1 MKTPRSARLVPAR
14 LWRQLWEAASR
25 TAPPSASASI
35 VKANVKEALTSLR
48 LNPQRS
54 ALAVIGIVLGVAS
67 VTAMVSVGVAA
78 RAEARER
85 FKELG
90 TETLVVRKRGSTGDS
105 AAAEIRADDVA
116 LLPARTA
123 TIVVAAPVLQ
133 VFGSTAYAGRALE
146 SNRILGVTQSFATL
160 NKLVAGTGRFISDL
174 DVHRPFCVVGSQVA
188 AEMAKSAGR
197 DDLVGEMAVLAGGLH
212 TIVGVLEPNPE
223 SNLMPFWADESILIP
238 LSTAQRAFVGTE
250 IQAVVVRMA
259 PDTNPDTAIA
269 EVQRYFR
276 DRGVLVRVTSAEQLV
291 EALEQ
296 QMRLFTLLLAAV
308 GGIALV
314 VGGASAMNVMLTA
327 VTERRREIGIRRA
340 LGARR
345 SEIRGQ
351 FLTEAVALALIGGLV
366 GIIIGTAVPLGIC
379 LYAGWA
385 FAISPTAMAL
395 GFLVAGSVGVFF
407 GAYPASRAAALDPIA
422 ALRSD

>member
-1 MKTPRSARLVPAR
+1 MKTLRPARLVPAK
-14 LWRQLWEAASR
+14 LWEAASR
-25 TAPPSASASI
+25 AAPPSASVSI

-105 AAAEIRADDVA
+105 TAAEIRADDVA
-116 LLPARTA
+116 LLPGRVA

-160 NKLVAGTGRFISDL
+160 NKLSASAGRFISDL

-188 AEMAKSAGR
+188 AEMVQSAGR
-197 DDLVGEMAVLAGGLH
+197 TELVGEMVVLAGSLH

-259 PDTNPDTAIA
+259 PNTNPDTAIA

-366 GIIIGTAVPLGIC
+366 GIVIGTAVPLGIC